1 MIEFEL
7 ARRVRELWCQG
18 SRPGRMCN
26 WEVLLKLLNCT
37 GYYTF
42 WLRIMWGSTQT
53 DTRYPQVKKYSGHS
67 LWSNSSFN
75 CFKCNI
81 IVLGS
86 YRAHLLTSLMAF
98 LPPMHEYSWE
108 TKVLFYL
115 QVPIWLEEGH
125 MHLRKS
131 QIKSSYWSWL
141 NDFINLSSDKG
152 GTTWKSIGST
162 CNLLSYSFS
171 VS

>member
-7 ARRVRELWCQG
+7 ARRVRKLWCQG

-26 WEVLLKLLNCT
+26 WEVLLKLELKWVVHILAEN
-37 GYYTF
+37 YV
-42 WLRIMWGSTQT
+42 GSTQT

-67 LWSNSSFN
+67 LCSNSSLN

-86 YRAHLLTSLMAF
+86 YRVHLLTSSVAF

-115 QVPIWLEEGH
+115 QVPIWLEESH

-131 QIKSSYWSWL
+131 QIKSSYWSWP
-141 NDFINLSSDKG
+141 NDSINLSSDKG
-152 GTTWKSIGST
+152 GTTRKSICST

-171 VS
+171 AS